1 MFWAEE
7 VLSGCKGPE
16 TAVCP
21 EVEGL
26 RRPVWRCGCSR

>member
-26 RRPVWRCGCSR
+26 MRPVWRCGCSR